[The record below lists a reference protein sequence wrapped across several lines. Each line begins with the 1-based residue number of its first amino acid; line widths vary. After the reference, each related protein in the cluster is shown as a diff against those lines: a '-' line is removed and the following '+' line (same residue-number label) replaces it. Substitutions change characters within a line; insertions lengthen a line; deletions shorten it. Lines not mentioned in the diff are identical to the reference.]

1 MCARECLC
9 IFATENITVVQKQPF
24 VAKSR
29 CVFSKA
35 SCILFHF
42 FFWSP
47 SCHGNLG
54 NFRPKDSLFCPAEHP
69 SHRHTHTHTH
79 WLADEAYT
87 LTFSLGGSA
96 NAVNF
101 SQRAQKTLKTNLWI
115 CKPTPA
121 LIYVHLGKENW
132 EPMLGKNK
140 Y

>member
-1 MCARECLC
+1 
-9 IFATENITVVQKQPF
+9 V
-24 VAKSR
+24 
-29 CVFSKA
+29 
-35 SCILFHF
+35 
-42 FFWSP
+42 
-47 SCHGNLG
+47 
-54 NFRPKDSLFCPAEHP
+54 DSAGESGQAGERGHQI
-69 SHRHTHTHTH
+69 
-79 WLADEAYT
+79 
-87 LTFSLGGSA
+87 